1 MPAAPTP
8 SLLVVEDDLALRSLL
23 KRRFEAAGAEVLTAA
38 GLIDARGIL
47 RAVAPVAAVVDIGLE
62 DSNSLDLVA
71 ELAMRMLVVVIT
83 GNRDLAL
90 LRGGLH
96 LGAADVVFKPFDAAE
111 LVVRV
116 MARLEA
122 RGSGARAL
130 GSNAAACLE
139 LAPAR
144 MLHCSRA
151 DRRERLSQR
160 EFEALG
166 LLLAANGQPVTRETL
181 SREIYDEPWD
191 PVSRRVDALM
201 SRLRRKLQCELCDA
215 QRALNT
221 VHNVGYRFDGG
232 IRTTRGTAPEI
243 WAPPVQ

>member
-8 SLLVVEDDLALRSLL
+8 TLLVVEDDLALRSLL
-23 KRRFEAAGAEVLTAA
+23 KRRFEAAGADVLTAA
-38 GLIDARGIL
+38 GLLDARGIL
-47 RAVAPVAAVVDIGLE
+47 QAVAPVAAVVDIGLE

-90 LRGGLH
+90 LRGSLH
-96 LGAADVVFKPFDAAE
+96 LGAEDVVFKPFDAAE

-122 RGSGARAL
+122 RGAGARAV

-144 MLHCSRA
+144 MLHCSRGG
-151 DRRERLSQR
+151 RRERLSQR
-160 EFEALG
+160 EFEALA

-181 SREIYDEPWD
+181 SRQIYDESWD
-191 PVSRRVDALM
+191 PESRRVDALM
-201 SRLRRKLQCELCDA
+201 SRLRRKLSCELCDA

-232 IRTTRGTAPEI
+232 IRTTRGAATEI
-243 WAPPVQ
+243 WAPQ